1 MAAMPAVAS
10 VFFIC
15 SGGYMK
21 KENKKNDQGIKEKS
35 RYQMIIDGEADPVGQ
50 EKGYKNL
57 LAGQTEY
64 NFNNIDQEKRKEI
77 CRKGAEAVN
86 KMHGKKR
93 TAREALESILTLK
106 INDEILAG
114 ADIDPAVAERFKKDN
129 PDATVYDLIQAV
141 AAGRALGGN
150 LKAYELIR
158 DTYGDKP
165 VEKVSLEADVM
176 TAADRALLE
185 KVSSR
190 LADPDIV
197 IAKDATGGT

>member
-1 MAAMPAVAS
+1 
-10 VFFIC
+10 
-15 SGGYMK
+15 MK

-35 RYQMIIDGEADPVGQ
+35 RYQMIIDGEADPEGS
-50 EKGYKNL
+50 EKGWINL
-57 LAGQTEY
+57 EKRVS
-64 NFNNIDQEKRKEI
+64 FNKMDPEKRKEI
-77 CRKGAEAVN
+77 QRKGAEAVN
-86 KMHGKKR
+86 SLHGEKK
-93 TAREALESILTLK
+93 TAREALEKILTIK
-106 INDEILAG
+106 VNDAIMAG
-114 ADIDPAVAERFKKDN
+114 ADLDPEIAQRLRRDN
-129 PDATVYDLIQAV
+129 PDMTLYDLVQVVAV
-141 AAGRALGGN
+141 GRAVGGN
-150 LKAYELIR
+150 MKAYELIR

>member
-1 MAAMPAVAS
+1 
-10 VFFIC
+10 
-15 SGGYMK
+15 MK
-21 KENKKNDQGIKEKS
+21 KKKRTGSEAAPEKS

-57 LAGQTEY
+57 LTGQTEF

-77 CRKGAEAVN
+77 CRKGADAVN
-86 KMHGKKR
+86 KLHGKKK

-114 ADIDPAVAERFKKDN
+114 ADIDPAVAERFRRDN
-129 PDATVYDLIQAV
+129 PEATVYDLIQAV

-150 LKAYELIR
+150 MKAYELIR
-158 DTYGDKP
+158 DTYGDSP
-165 VEKVSLEADVM
+165 VHKVDISADIM

-185 KVSSR
+185 KVSNR
-190 LADPDIV
+190 LADPDLIIV
-197 IAKDATGGT
+197 KDQTDGSNGGT